1 MTELYHADQ
10 MPSLPSTRVCIKC
23 GIEKPLTDFP
33 RYKRNPLGV
42 AARCKVCH
50 LAYYYS
56 PIPKLPPL
64 PPNPLTKV
72 CTKCKERKSLSD
84 FPLCNK
90 SKDGVGFHCKA
101 CHRAYSPSKVPVQQP
116 LPFFRV
122 CISCHIE
129 KPIDA
134 FHKAG
139 LEGKWHSICK
149 ECREAKRK
157 RQADMEKGQ
166 VPLTKVCTKCQVER
180 SIEHFYKNRYNTD
193 GYFARC
199 KACVN
204 RTGTL
209 HRELK
214 QSEERPPRKRRPGK
228 PTPYRHLRKI
238 DIKAYYR
245 ARKADPEQKQIDAEY
260 YRANRERIRE
270 ATQKR
275 REANPLKYIER
286 LKRREALKKGA
297 KVGTVSYERILERD
311 GYVCHICGG
320 VVTPEQLCFDH
331 VIPLTPRKGTNRQP
345 GPHSEDNIK
354 VAHFTCNVR
363 KSNLLMEEL
372 TDWHKRG
379 PDVP

>member
-1 MTELYHADQ
+1 MAELYHADQ
-10 MPSLPSTRVCIKC
+10 MLPLPSTKICTQC
-23 GIEKPLTDFP
+23 GIEKPLTDF
-33 RYKRNPLGV
+33 
-42 AARCKVCH
+42 
-50 LAYYYS
+50 S
-56 PIPKLPPL
+56 P
-64 PPNPLTKV
+64 N
-72 CTKCKERKSLSD
+72 
-84 FPLCNK
+84 NK
-90 SKDGVGFHCKA
+90 SKDGRAYHCKV
-101 CHRAYSPSKVPVQQP
+101 CHRAYGPHKTPVQHP

-122 CISCHIE
+122 CRTCQIE

-139 LEGKWHSICK
+139 REGKWHSICK
-149 ECREAKRK
+149 ECREARRK

-166 VPLTKVCTKCQVER
+166 VPLTKFCPKCQTER
-180 SIEHFYKNRYNTD
+180 PIEHFYKNRYNSD
-193 GYFARC
+193 GYFVKC
-199 KACVN
+199 KACTN

-214 QSEERPPRKRRPGK
+214 QSEVRPPREHRSRK
-228 PTPYRHLRKI
+228 PTPYRHLRKT

-245 ARKADPEQKQIDAEY
+245 ARNADPEQKQLDAEY

-270 ATQKR
+270 AARKR
-275 REANPLKYIER
+275 REANPLKFIER

-297 KVGTVSYERILERD
+297 TVGTVSYERILERD

-320 VVTPEQLCFDH
+320 VVTPEQLSFDH

-354 VAHFTCNVR
+354 VAHFTCNTR
-363 KSNLLMEEL
+363 KGNILMEEL